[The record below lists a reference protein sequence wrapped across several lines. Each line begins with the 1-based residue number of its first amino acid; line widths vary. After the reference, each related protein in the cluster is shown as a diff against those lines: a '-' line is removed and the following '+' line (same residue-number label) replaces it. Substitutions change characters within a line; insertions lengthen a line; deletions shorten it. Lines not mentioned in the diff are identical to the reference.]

1 MQEFEI
7 FTEINGTNSV
17 LQMAYKLSQNGS
29 FSMKEG
35 SEVLCLEF
43 RVDMGFLKSQS
54 IAKLHFLLQSC
65 TLLPLLVFQP
75 LDIRFHLLLFYIRFH
90 HIDFP
95 QCQDHAV

>member
-17 LQMAYKLSQNGS
+17 FQMAYKLSQNGP

-43 RVDMGFLKSQS
+43 WVDMGFLKSES
-54 IAKLHFLLQSC
+54 TAKLHFLLQSS
-65 TLLPLLVFQP
+65 TFVGVS
-75 LDIRFHLLLFYIRFH
+75 
-90 HIDFP
+90 
-95 QCQDHAV
+95 AVRDQVSFVSILY